1 MRIGMD
7 ERAELE
13 QELEAELQ
21 WVDYRQNMLEI
32 MEEKLMQM
40 RELAEYARDDDLT
53 SEEIELINKKL
64 NNLNMQV
71 KALDD
76 ESRRTEDGRILE

>member
-7 ERAELE
+7 ERAELK

-21 WVDYRQNMLEI
+21 WVDYRNNMLEI
-32 MEEKLMQM
+32 MGEKLIQM
-40 RELAEYARDDDLT
+40 RELAEHAMGDDLT
-53 SEEIELINKKL
+53 SEEIELINQKL

-71 KALDD
+71 KALDG
-76 ESRRTEDGRILE
+76 ESRKTEDGRILE